1 MMRRGSVT
9 GVRAKIC
16 AAASD
21 YACVS
26 VGANEV
32 ICAMP
37 TVRSFAAEAEERAR
51 YMSAL
56 DTFVGKQLR
65 TAQVH
70 DARRTR
76 DIAVC
81 ALF

>member
-1 MMRRGSVT
+1 MRRG
-9 GVRAKIC
+9 GVSGVHSKAR

-21 YACVS
+21 CACVS
-26 VGANEV
+26 AGANEV

-70 DARRTR
+70 DARGTR

>member
-16 AAASD
+16 AAASN

-37 TVRSFAAEAEERAR
+37 TVRSFAAEVEERAR
-51 YMSAL
+51 YKSAL
-56 DTFVGKQLR
+56 DIFVGKQLR
-65 TAQVH
+65 TAQVLA
-70 DARRTR
+70 ARHSR
-76 DIAVC
+76 DRRVHA
-81 ALF
+81 F

>member
-1 MMRRGSVT
+1 
-9 GVRAKIC
+9 
-16 AAASD
+16 
-21 YACVS
+21 
-26 VGANEV
+26 
-32 ICAMP
+32 MP

-51 YMSAL
+51 YRSAL

-70 DARRTR
+70 DARGTR

>member
-1 MMRRGSVT
+1 MRSKSR
-9 GVRAKIC
+9 
-16 AAASD
+16 AAASNC
-21 YACVS
+21 ACVS

-51 YMSAL
+51 YRSAL

-70 DARRTR
+70 DARGTR
-76 DIAVC
+76 DIAVR